1 MQQLNVLPIKVSPNI
16 EIKDDA
22 TAFTSPASKDDFS
35 QYIES
40 HLAKSKDVDDISDA
54 KNKGFNES
62 INTKIDKISADQKNL
77 KTDSQTQN
85 SAEQL
90 QALAAEN
97 DSVKDVQ
104 EVAAAGRKDETESN
118 KVKTDGADQTVDES
132 ELLMSFLTK
141 ADNTL
146 IDKNSVGIGSVEGIK
161 LGTMYEEQKAS
172 EEQKVKNE
180 AYLLL
185 KSSDLVAD
193 LSGVAKAIISSSETE
208 SEDISEQEKQEKAL
222 NLTITSAKTT
232 KTNTDINQLI
242 AEPLIDSNG
251 LTEKNVVADKPVN
264 EKSEKST
271 QDNSF
276 SQQLNS
282 ANVDEKGSDEST
294 SENQKS
300 VELVQNDRP
309 QPSVIRD
316 IDPKISNQIVVDSEK
331 AVNQQ
336 SQKELSQQAVMSASN
351 NIDSSNV
358 QLSEKSPISPKSIIS
373 SQAITNT
380 QPSLE
385 AELKVN
391 EQIAKL
397 IQNEKGITKL
407 GANLTSAISVAQS
420 SAAQSSTIQDMNK
433 NLSTANLSTANLSAA
448 SLEQAVAES
457 LVKESS
463 LAEST
468 AQLNAKSVENLV
480 EQSKGLGAVENK
492 EVSAK
497 VLSKTTTDFSINGS
511 FIDSTGRATQ
521 AAYDRVDQQSAEIF
535 NLTASADVS
544 QTQKTNPQLHNETI
558 AIFRKDFADAVKDK
572 VMLMIS
578 QKLQQFDIT
587 LDPPELGN
595 MQVRVNLQGEQAT
608 VNFVVQN
615 QQAKDALE
623 QNMQKLRDSLAEQ
636 GVDVGD
642 ANVEQQSEQSCNEE
656 NKEGNVGD
664 SYLNSTTNTAD
675 ASDVIEHSLSAS
687 MVNSSTTAVDYYA

>member
-1 MQQLNVLPIKVSPNI
+1 MQQLNVLPIKVSQNI

-40 HLAKSKDVDDISDA
+40 HLAKNKDVNDIGDA
-54 KNKGFNES
+54 KNKGFNEN
-62 INTKIDKISADQKNL
+62 INSKIDKISADQKNM
-77 KTDSQTQN
+77 KTDSQAKD
-85 SAEQL
+85 SSDPSP
-90 QALAAEN
+90 ALVAEN
-97 DSVKDVQ
+97 DSAKNVQ
-104 EVAAAGRKDETESN
+104 EVAAAGKKDETDE
-118 KVKTDGADQTVDES
+118 ADQTVDES

-146 IDKNSVGIGSVEGIK
+146 IDKSSVEGIK
-161 LGTMYEEQKAS
+161 IGTRYEEQKAS
-172 EEQKVKNE
+172 EEQKVKNG
-180 AYLLL
+180 AQLLL
-185 KSSDLVAD
+185 KSNDLVAD

-208 SEDISEQEKQEKAL
+208 SEDITEQEKAL
-222 NLTITSAKTT
+222 NLTIASAKTS

-251 LTEKNVVADKPVN
+251 LTDKNVVADKLVN
-264 EKSEKST
+264 EKSEKLT

-276 SQQLNS
+276 SQQ
-282 ANVDEKGSDEST
+282 
-294 SENQKS
+294 S

-316 IDPKISNQIVVDSEK
+316 IDPKVSNQIVVDSEK
-331 AVNQQ
+331 TVNQQ

-351 NIDSSNV
+351 NIDSSNIKR
-358 QLSEKSPISPKSIIS
+358 SEKSPISPKSIIN

-380 QPSLE
+380 QPPLE

-407 GANLTSAISVAQS
+407 DANLTSAISVAQS
-420 SAAQSSTIQDMNK
+420 SAAQDMNK
-433 NLSTANLSTANLSAA
+433 NLSAANLSAA
-448 SLEQAVAES
+448 NLGQAVAES

-497 VLSKTTTDFSINGS
+497 VLSKTTADFAINGS
-511 FIDSTGRATQ
+511 FIDTTGRATQ

-535 NLTASADVS
+535 NLTANADVS
-544 QTQKTNPQLHNETI
+544 QSQKTNPQLHNETI

-615 QQAKDALE
+615 QQAKEALE

-642 ANVEQQSEQSCNEE
+642 ANVEQQSEQSCNDE
-656 NKEGNVGD
+656 NKEDNVGD
-664 SYLNSTTNTAD
+664 SYLNSTKNTAE
-675 ASDVIEHSLSAS
+675 ASDVIEQRLSAS

>member
-420 SAAQSSTIQDMNK
+420 FAVQDMNK
-433 NLSTANLSTANLSAA
+433 NLSTANLSAA
-448 SLEQAVAES
+448 SLGQAVAES

-497 VLSKTTTDFSINGS
+497 VLSKTTADFSINGS